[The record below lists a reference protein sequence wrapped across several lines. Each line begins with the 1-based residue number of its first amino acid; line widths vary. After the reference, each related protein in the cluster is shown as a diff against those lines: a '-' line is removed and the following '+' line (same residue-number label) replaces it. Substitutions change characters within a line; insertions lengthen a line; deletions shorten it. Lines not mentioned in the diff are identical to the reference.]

1 MSHRRIGSALT
12 KALLSSLVP
21 VLHAIVAQRLSSL
34 ALSLWRGKGGADAR
48 PNRLYSINSI
58 SLRARYV
65 LDFDRAKP

>member
-12 KALLSSLVP
+12 KVLLCSLVP

-34 ALSLWRGKGGADAR
+34 ALSLWRGKGGAEAR
-48 PNRLYSINSI
+48 SKCLDSINSV
-58 SLRARYV
+58 SRRVRHV